1 MEKQNKTG
9 NYAIVSGQRVYG
21 LEANY
26 SAIAKEA
33 VKTFRFMRYISIAY
47 AVYDEANANRQGK
60 KYWKEPYAALVTF
73 WAGFIEGVRTHKQKQ
88 REKKQ
93 REKNQLTEQELALVK
108 AYRIA
113 DDNERR
119 FLLNLANIMLE
130 CAQKSARLKHLRK
143 KIEKAAG
150 AATPTT

>member
-1 MEKQNKTG
+1 
-9 NYAIVSGQRVYG
+9 
-21 LEANY
+21 
-26 SAIAKEA
+26 
-33 VKTFRFMRYISIAY
+33 MRYTSIAY
-47 AVYDEANANRQGK
+47 AVYDEANANRQEK

-73 WAGFIEGVRTHKQKQ
+73 WAGFIEGVRTHKQ
-88 REKKQ
+88 KQ

-143 KIEKAAG
+143 K
-150 AATPTT
+150 

>member
-1 MEKQNKTG
+1 MEKQNKTDD
-9 NYAIVSGQRVYG
+9 YAIVSGQRVYG
-21 LEANY
+21 LEADY

-33 VKTFRFMRYISIAY
+33 VKTFRFMRYTSIAY
-47 AVYDEANANRQGK
+47 AVYDEANANRQEK

-73 WAGFIEGVRTHKQKQ
+73 WAGFIEGVRTHKQ
-88 REKKQ
+88 KQ